1 MAARYLYTTMY
12 SRTLAF
18 LFAAT
23 AFAQPK
29 SFDVASIKPNAS
41 NDHRIMIRFAPGG
54 FSATG
59 MTVRMLIAQAYGIR
73 DFQIQN
79 APAWIASERFD
90 INAKAEGLP
99 ERVPRELMQTL
110 LQNLLAE
117 RFGFKAHYEDKEGQ
131 VYNLVVAKGGPKLK
145 VSEAPAGGPPGA
157 GGPPPGPG
165 GPGGPQRGMIR
176 IGRGQFNAT
185 GADMAGLTQMLAQM
199 VGRPVL
205 DKTELKGNYDIE
217 LKWTPEPGQGVGGP
231 FGAGAPPLPPGVTL
245 PPVDP
250 NGPTLFTALQ
260 EQIGLKLDSAKGSVQ
275 TLMVDGV
282 SKPTEN

>member
-1 MAARYLYTTMY
+1 MLL
-12 SRTLAF
+12 RT
-18 LFAAT
+18 FAGLLSVA

-29 SFDVASIKPNAS
+29 SFDVASIKPNSS

-59 MTVRMLIAQAYGIR
+59 MTVRMLITQAYGIR

-79 APAWIASERFD
+79 APAWAASERFD

-117 RFGFKAHYEDKEGQ
+117 RFGFKAHNEDKEGQ
-131 VYNLVVAKGGPKLK
+131 VYNLVVAKGGPKMK
-145 VSEAPAGGPPGA
+145 VSEAGA
-157 GGPPPGPG
+157 G
-165 GPGGPQRGMIR
+165 GPGGPQRGMMR
-176 IGRGQFNAT
+176 MGRGQFSAT
-185 GADMAGLTQMLAQM
+185 GANMAGLTQTLAQT

-205 DKTELKGNYDIE
+205 DKTELKDNYDIE
-217 LKWTPEPGQGVGGP
+217 LNWTPEPGQGTGGP
-231 FGAGAPPLPPGVTL
+231 FGAGGPPLPPGVTL

-260 EQIGLKLDSAKGSVQ
+260 EQLGLKLDSAKGNVQ
-275 TLMVDGV
+275 MLVVDNV
-282 SKPTEN
+282 TKPTEN

>member
-1 MAARYLYTTMY
+1 MIF
-12 SRTLAF
+12 RTLTA
-18 LFAAT
+18 LAVT
-23 AFAQPK
+23 VAFAQPK

-59 MTVRMLIAQAYGIR
+59 MTVRMLIGQAYGIR

-79 APAWIASERFD
+79 APAWIASDRFD

-117 RFGFKAHYEDKEGQ
+117 RFGFKAHFEDKEGQ

-145 VSEAPAGGPPGA
+145 VSEAPAGGP
-157 GGPPPGPG
+157 GPG

-176 IGRGQFNAT
+176 MGRGQFSAT
-185 GADMAGLTQMLAQM
+185 GGNMANLTQMLAQT

-205 DKTELKGNYDIE
+205 DKTELKDNYDIE
-217 LKWTPEPGQGVGGP
+217 LNWTPEPGQGMGGP
-231 FGAGAPPLPPGVTL
+231 FGAGGPPLPPGVTL

-260 EQIGLKLDSAKGSVQ
+260 EQLGLKLDSAKGNVQ
-275 TLMVDGV
+275 MLMVDSV